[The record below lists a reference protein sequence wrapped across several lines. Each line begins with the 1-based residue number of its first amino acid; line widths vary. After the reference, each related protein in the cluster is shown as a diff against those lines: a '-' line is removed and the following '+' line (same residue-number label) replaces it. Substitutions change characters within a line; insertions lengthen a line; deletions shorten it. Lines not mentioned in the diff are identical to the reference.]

1 MKIKT
6 IVIFLAA
13 LAMAGCAHDHDQEAE
28 EHGHTHGESIQNESA
43 HIHDERLQL
52 AAYSHDFE
60 VFAEA
65 APFAAGQTSDILAHF
80 SFLENFK
87 PLTNGSV
94 TASLIIGANDIRQ
107 TLEQPVR
114 PGVYQFSLRP
124 AAAGKGRLV
133 FDIKTPER
141 TSQIVV
147 PDITVYASE
156 HDAHEAAA
164 DAAATS
170 IHGAVFTK
178 EQSWKVDFA
187 TSEARSEPFGQIIRA
202 TAQIQPSQGDEL
214 VIAARA
220 AGVVF
225 FLDANMMEGKAVSAK
240 QALFSTDGSGMADND
255 FLLRHAEAESGF
267 NRAKAE
273 LDRAK
278 TGLGRAKAEL
288 DRARAEFDRKQELAK
303 ERIVTQSDLLN
314 TKMDLASAEADFAG
328 AGTDIVNAETDLAN
342 AEVVYNNSLRNNFA
356 TGKYVVNS
364 PASGFV
370 TRVLARNGE
379 YAEAGQPILVIS
391 QNRDLLIK
399 AELQPRYFDTL
410 NRITSANI
418 RLLNSGYAYTLEE
431 LGGRL
436 VSRGKVT
443 DIANPL
449 IPVLFQVNNKAGLLP
464 GGFVEMFIKTQTS
477 AQAITI
483 PNEAI
488 IEEMGNY
495 FTYVQI
501 TPEFFEKRAIRKG
514 ATDGIRTEITE
525 GVSAGDRVVSKGAML
540 VKLAQTSGALDPHA
554 GHAH

>member
-1 MKIKT
+1 MKTKI
-6 IVIFLAA
+6 IIIFLAA
-13 LAMAGCAHDHDQEAE
+13 LVMAGCAHDHGQEAE
-28 EHGHTHGESIQNESA
+28 EYDHDHDENIQDESA
-43 HIHDERLQL
+43 NIHDERLQL
-52 AAYSHDFE
+52 AAYSDDFE

-65 APFAAGQTSDILAHF
+65 APFVAGQTSDISARISL
-80 SFLENFK
+80 LKNFK
-87 PLTNGSV
+87 PLENGSV
-94 TASLIIGANDIRQ
+94 AASLIAGANNIRQ
-107 TLEQPVR
+107 TLERPVR

-124 AAAGKGRLV
+124 DTAGTGRLE
-133 FDIKTPER
+133 FDIKTPEG
-141 TSQIVV
+141 TSKIVIPGV
-147 PDITVYASE
+147 TVYANE
-156 HDAHEAAA
+156 HDAYEAAA
-164 DAAATS
+164 AEAAS
-170 IHGAVFTK
+170 GNGAVFTK

-187 TSEARSEPFGQIIRA
+187 TDKARSEPFGQIIRA

-214 VIAARA
+214 VIATKAG
-220 AGVVF
+220 GVVF
-225 FLDANMMEGKAVSAK
+225 FLDGNMMEGKAVSAK

-255 FLLRHAEAESGF
+255 FLLRHAEAESGI

-273 LDRAK
+273 INRA
-278 TGLGRAKAEL
+278 RAGL
-288 DRARAEFDRKQELAK
+288 DRARAVLSRTRAEYARKQELAK
-303 ERIVTQSDLLN
+303 EYIVTQSDLVN
-314 TKMDLASAEADFAG
+314 AGMDLANAEADFAG
-328 AGTDIVNAETDLAN
+328 AETDLANAETDLAN
-342 AEVVYNNSLRNNFA
+342 AEAVYNNSLRNNFA

-364 PASGFV
+364 PANGFV

-391 QNRDLLIK
+391 QNRDLFIK
-399 AELQPRYFDTL
+399 AELQPRHFDIL

-418 RLLNSGYAYTLEE
+418 RLLNSDDTYTLEE

-436 VSRGKVT
+436 ISRGKVT

-449 IPVLFQVNNKAGLLP
+449 IPVLFQVNNRAGLPP

-477 AQAITI
+477 AQAITV

-488 IEEMGNY
+488 IEEMGAY

-501 TPEFFEKRAIRKG
+501 TPELFEKRAIKKG

-540 VKLAQTSGALDPHA
+540 VKLAQASGALDPHA